1 MRKGTHHT
9 KKTREKLSKRTT
21 EYFKNPE
28 ARERISKLKKEHYQ
42 NHPEARKEQ
51 SKRTTEYFQ
60 NHPEAREEHS
70 KRLKEH
76 YQNHP
81 GAGEEHSKKMKEYF
95 QNHPEAREKNSKKM
109 KEYYKNPEAREKARK
124 RTIEYFQNHPGAGEE
139 HSKRLKEYFKNHPEV
154 RKEMGKKKIEHYK
167 NHPES
172 IEKIRED
179 RAKRVFPVK
188 DTKIEVKVQ
197 NLLKQLGYD
206 FFTHQYMKEIK
217 HSYQCDIFIPAL
229 NLVIE
234 ADGNYWHKYPVGR
247 EIDYIRTKELIGY
260 GFKVLRLW
268 ESEINEMDIEKFRRI
283 ISNKE

>member
-51 SKRTTEYFQ
+51 SKRTT
-60 NHPEAREEHS
+60 
-70 KRLKEH
+70 
-76 YQNHP
+76 
-81 GAGEEHSKKMKEYF
+81 
-95 QNHPEAREKNSKKM
+95 
-109 KEYYKNPEAREKARK
+109 
-124 RTIEYFQNHPGAGEE
+124 E